1 MEYPL
6 KEGKMRNDHRRWA
19 DDCTTRLEEE
29 KHRQEARKQALVELD
44 RDGRAVEDFG
54 NTLETYVEEI
64 KPDKEAIDDTKVIE
78 TTFRVR
84 YAETDQMGIVHHA
97 SYVVWLEEGRS
108 QWMRAHGKSYAQF
121 EKEGLQLV
129 VSELCLRY
137 KQPAR
142 YDQLVTIRCWVESVR
157 SRQIQFNYEVVD
169 AETGAVFINAYTQLI
184 CLDRE
189 GKVTRLPAKWQGFLR
204 QGAPAM
210 VSVSEHT

>member
-1 MEYPL
+1 MKDQLIVVVENDPDHQQERHQQVL
-6 KEGKMRNDHRRWA
+6 EG
-19 DDCTTRLEEE
+19 LE
-29 KHRQEARKQALVELD
+29 RIDQI
-44 RDGRAVEDFG
+44 VEDYTDTPG
-54 NTLETYVEEI
+54 AHMEETASNKGV
-64 KPDKEAIDDTKVIE
+64 IDDTDAVE

-108 QWMRAHGKSYAQF
+108 QWMRAHANSYAQF
-121 EKEGLQLV
+121 EKEGLLLV

-142 YDQLVTIRCWVESVR
+142 YDQAVTIRCWVESVR

-169 AETGAVFINAYTQLI
+169 AETGEVFLNGYTQHI

-189 GKVTRLPAKWQGFLR
+189 GRVTRMPDYWQGFFR
-204 QGAPAM
+204 QDAPA
-210 VSVSEHT
+210 VAKASEHT

>member
-1 MEYPL
+1 MQDPL
-6 KEGKMRNDHRRWA
+6 IAVMRNDHKHRA
-19 DDCTTRLEEE
+19 GDCGTRSEEIKQWQEDHQQAFERLEEIS
-29 KHRQEARKQALVELD
+29 QAI
-44 RDGRAVEDFG
+44 EDYG
-54 NTLETYVEEI
+54 DTLEAQVEET
-64 KPDKEAIDDTKVIE
+64 KPYKRAIGDTEVVE

-108 QWMRAHGKSYAQF
+108 QWMRAHGNSYAQF
-121 EKEGLQLV
+121 EKEGLLLV

-142 YDQLVTIRCWVESVR
+142 YDQRVTVRCWVESVR

-169 AETGAVFINAYTQLI
+169 AETRAVFINGYTQLI

-189 GKVTRLPAKWQGFLR
+189 GKVTRLPDYWQGFLR

-210 VSVSEHT
+210 ANCK